1 MTSAMQST
9 AMSLRELRPRIVETA
24 AAQLARGE
32 GLRAPAVEQIDRFF
46 SLLEDALESGS
57 PQWLEPC
64 LQEWLKA
71 RSSPAFGE
79 QLTLLPVLDQLKV
92 VAWDRVRAGCTP
104 EVALDLILAMEPVFV
119 HGQTFIRSHEIDAI
133 VREAEGRI
141 LETGEKFRRLE
152 KSKSDFIAVAAH
164 ELKTPLT
171 LIEGYADM
179 LNDAVAASGRP
190 ASTNLVGGISK
201 GLARLRE
208 IVDDLVDASMIDN
221 QMLSLSF
228 QPVRLRKVVARVY
241 DEMALTLTERHIT
254 AAMPEF
260 ENSDVVTADPQ
271 RMLQVFRQLIFNAIK
286 YTPDGGRISVSAH
299 PRPGFIEVLVS
310 DTGIGIAQEHQQRL
324 FERFAPVNDVA
335 LHSTS
340 KTRFKGGG
348 TGLGLA
354 IVKGIIEAHGGSVW
368 CESPGY
374 DETTYPGSTFHLMIP
389 LMPPNPEAAR
399 AARSLQTE
407 VD

>member
-1 MTSAMQST
+1 MTSAMQP
-9 AMSLRELRPRIVETA
+9 AAVSLRELRPRIVESA

-32 GLRAPAVEQIDRFF
+32 GLRALAVEQIDRFF

-64 LQEWLKA
+64 LQEWVNA
-71 RSSPAFGE
+71 RSRPAFGE
-79 QLTLLPVLDQLKV
+79 QLTLLPILDKLKV
-92 VAWDRVRAGCTP
+92 VAWDIVRVQCPPDA
-104 EVALDLILAMEPVFV
+104 ALDLILAMEPMFV
-119 HGQTFIRSHEIDAI
+119 HGQTFIRTHEINAMLG
-133 VREAEGRI
+133 EAESKFHDT
-141 LETGEKFRRLE
+141 EDTFRRLE

-179 LNDAVAASGRP
+179 LTDELKAHGTTASV
-190 ASTNLVGGISK
+190 SLVGGISK
-201 GLARLRE
+201 GLARLSE
-208 IVDDLVDASMIDN
+208 VVDDLVDASMLDN
-221 QMLSLSF
+221 NMLSLSF
-228 QPVRLRKVVARVY
+228 QPVRLRKMIARVY
-241 DEMALTLTERHIT
+241 EDVTASWGDRHLALEL
-254 AAMPEF
+254 AEF
-260 ENSDVVTADPQ
+260 DGKDVVTADPQ
-271 RMLQVFRQLIFNAIK
+271 RMLQVFRHLILNAVK
-286 YTPDGGRISVSAH
+286 YTPDGGRISISAQS
-299 PRPGFIEVLVS
+299 RPGFVEVVVS
-310 DTGIGIAQEHQQRL
+310 DTGIGIAPDHQQRL

-374 DETTYPGSTFHLMIP
+374 DEEKCPGSTFHLMIP
-389 LMPPNPEAAR
+389 LTPPLPEASY
-399 AARSLQTE
+399 AAITLRDLA
-407 VD
+407 